1 MSVLFL
7 DSSALAKRYITE
19 TGSAWIRIIT
29 ARSAHNRIIVA
40 RIAWVEVLSA
50 FARRQRESSLTPADV
65 TQAIQ
70 NLHYDLDTQY
80 QVAEVTRSLSE
91 TAGELVLR
99 HPLRAYDAM
108 QLAAALQ
115 IHVALSQVNAAPLL
129 FVSADD
135 RLVAAAQAEGLLAE
149 NPNLHSDD

>member
-1 MSVLFL
+1 MSVVFL

-19 TGSAWIRIIT
+19 TGSTWIRKIT
-29 ARSAHNRIIVA
+29 APSAHNHIIVA

-50 FARRQRESSLTPADV
+50 FARRQRESSLTSADV
-65 TQAIQ
+65 ILAVQ
-70 NLHYDLDTQY
+70 NLRYDLDTEY
-80 QVAEVTRSLSE
+80 QVAEVTRTLTE

-99 HPLRAYDAM
+99 HPLRAYDAV

-115 IHVALSQVNAAPLL
+115 IHVALSQVEAAPLI

-135 RLVAAAQAEGLLAE
+135 RLVAAAQVEGFLAE
-149 NPNLHSDD
+149 NPNLHPDD

>member
-7 DSSALAKRYITE
+7 DSSALVKRYITE

-70 NLHYDLDTQY
+70 NLRYDLDTQY
-80 QVAEVTRSLSE
+80 QVAEVTRSLTE

-99 HPLRAYDAM
+99 HPLRAYDAV

-115 IHVALSQVNAAPLL
+115 IHVALSQVKAAPLI

-135 RLVAAAQAEGLLAE
+135 KLVAAAQAEGYLAE
-149 NPNLHSDD
+149 NPNLYPDD